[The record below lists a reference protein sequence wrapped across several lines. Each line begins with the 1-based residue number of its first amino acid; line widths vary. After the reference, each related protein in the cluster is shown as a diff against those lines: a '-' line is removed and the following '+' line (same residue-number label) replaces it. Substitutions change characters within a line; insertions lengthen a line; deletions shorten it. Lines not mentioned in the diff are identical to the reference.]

1 MLGVDKKSIKLDVTP
16 RSVEISIEKGDKKV
30 ESKENFYSQTS
41 SSSTVKRGVRL
52 PVEIKE
58 DEVRAKF
65 IEDTLI
71 IVLPKL
77 KQNKK
82 RNVEVE

>member
-1 MLGVDKKSIKLDVTP
+1 MDVTP

-41 SSSTVKRGVRL
+41 SSSTVKRIVRL

-77 KQNKK
+77 VQNKK